1 MQAVGRWADDIHAAL
16 IERIFAGELGPG
28 DALNELPLAE
38 EFGVSRTPVREAL
51 QRLNAVGLVERGAR
65 RAFVVKQLDPVAM
78 HDLFE
83 AVGELAALVAGMA
96 ALRMSE
102 VERQAL
108 AAVLAAGE
116 AEGVDYA
123 EANARFHELIQ
134 EGAHNGVLAST
145 IGDLS
150 LRTLPWR
157 GAQFRVR
164 ATRIAESR
172 REHRAILDAILSRD
186 SVGAAALMRAHI
198 GASFV
203 GIVEMVRQRA
213 ESSRRGADA
222 VPSLRVTGRKKR
234 SAPTRKAAGQRALS
248 LEPRRDLS

>member
-1 MQAVGRWADDIHAAL
+1 MQATGRWADDIYAAI
-16 IERIFAGELGPG
+16 IERMIAGELSPG

-51 QRLNAVGLVERGAR
+51 QRLSAVGLVERGRR
-65 RAFVVKQLDPVAM
+65 RAFVVKRLDPIAIQ
-78 HDLFE
+78 DLFE

-96 ALRMSE
+96 ALRMNE

-108 AAVLAAGE
+108 AAVTAAGE
-116 AEGVDYA
+116 KDGVDYA

-134 EGAHNGVLAST
+134 QGAHNCVLAST

-157 GAQFRVR
+157 GAQLRAKASRVE
-164 ATRIAESR
+164 ASR
-172 REHRAILDAILSRD
+172 REHRAILDAILARD
-186 SVGAAALMRAHI
+186 SAEAAALMRAHI

-203 GIVEMVRQRA
+203 GIVDMVRRRA
-213 ESSRRGADA
+213 ETLPLRG
-222 VPSLRVTGRKKR
+222 PSTESPQATGRR
-234 SAPTRKAAGQRALS
+234 AEPQEALEAGGPSPLRQEPQRNVF
-248 LEPRRDLS
+248 